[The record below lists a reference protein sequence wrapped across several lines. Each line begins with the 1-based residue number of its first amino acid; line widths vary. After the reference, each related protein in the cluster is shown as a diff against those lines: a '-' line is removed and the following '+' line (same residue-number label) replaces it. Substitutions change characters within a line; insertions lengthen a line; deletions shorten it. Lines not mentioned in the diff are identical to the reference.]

1 MDLLSNCYEKLPTEE
16 ADSYLPF
23 ATAEEVS
30 CSSEHVA
37 SLLGFTPSN
46 YKDKTSEQDLRPT
59 PRQIVLAKAY
69 EVREGRNKGLG
80 NAQ

>member
-1 MDLLSNCYEKLPTEE
+1 MDLLSNCYEKIPSEE
-16 ADSYLPF
+16 ADPYTQFMSP
-23 ATAEEVS
+23 EEVS

-37 SLLGFTPSN
+37 SLLSFTPSN

-69 EVREGRNKGLG
+69 EVHKESKE
-80 NAQ
+80 